1 MIKNM
6 INTEYSLKRCE
17 NILSNILTAVNT
29 SNISKKE
36 ENSTFTNNILD
47 EFPIADLETVEKVEH
62 QLQKN
67 ESYKNTVVRKIAYF
81 T

>member
-1 MIKNM
+1 MIDTK
-6 INTEYSLKRCE
+6 YSLKRCE
-17 NILSNILTAVNT
+17 NILANILTTVNT
-29 SNISKKE
+29 SDISKEE

-67 ESYKNTVVRKIAYF
+67 ESYKNAVVRKIAYL